1 MKNILLIGGMGYIG
15 SIITNY
21 FLNKKYKVH
30 VLDNVIYKQN
40 YVLNSFINHKNFFF
54 YRLDLSK
61 VDKIKNL
68 IIDNEIK
75 NIVLLA
81 GLVGDPITK
90 KYKKLSIE
98 NNEKNIIFYFKAKKY
113 YSERFIFISTCSN
126 YGLSKRILCLMKTHC
141 SNLYLYMQKAKLK

>member
-1 MKNILLIGGMGYIG
+1 M
-15 SIITNY
+15 
-21 FLNKKYKVH
+21 
-30 VLDNVIYKQN
+30 
-40 YVLNSFINHKNFFF
+40 
-54 YRLDLSK
+54 SK

-90 KYKKLSIE
+90 NIKNFQLKIMK
-98 NNEKNIIFYFKAKKY
+98 KNIIFYFKAKNIILK
-113 YSERFIFISTCSN
+113 
-126 YGLSKRILCLMKTHC
+126 GLYLFQHVLIMVSPKRILCLMKTHC